1 MEKDCHNGEGLR
13 ENIRVGIVVLTPKEV
28 LLIKRFK
35 NNRHY
40 WVFPGGHKRKNEK
53 LAETAI
59 RELKEETNLDA
70 KKEDL
75 EKILAYFSAYSLR
88 EEVFYLLKKN
98 KPLPVKIIGEEKERN
113 TVVNSY
119 RLIWYPLGEIDKIKD
134 TLYPE
139 EVRNWLVSYHL
150 SLKK

>member
-1 MEKDCHNGEGLR
+1 MKKDYHCDEDLR
-13 ENIRVGIVVLTPKEV
+13 ENVRVGIVVFTPKEV

-35 NNRHY
+35 NNRRY
-40 WVFPGGHKRKNEK
+40 WVFPGGHKRKNEQ
-53 LAETAI
+53 LIETAI

-75 EKILAYFSAYSLR
+75 EKILAYFSAYSQIK
-88 EEVFYLLKKN
+88 EVFYLLKKE

-119 RLIWYPLGEIDKIKD
+119 RLVWYPLEKIDQIKNI
-134 TLYPE
+134 LYPE
-139 EVRNWLVSYHL
+139 EARNWLIG
-150 SLKK
+150 

>member
-1 MEKDCHNGEGLR
+1 M
-13 ENIRVGIVVLTPKEV
+13 
-28 LLIKRFK
+28 
-35 NNRHY
+35 
-40 WVFPGGHKRKNEK
+40 
-53 LAETAI
+53 
-59 RELKEETNLDA
+59 KEETNLDA